1 MCFCFCVYLSLCL
14 AIAASCSLS
23 LCLLCMFYQS
33 INALFIMRVLF
44 AQSDNSIKILA
55 CIISFSSSLLLLL
68 CVHVLRCMSFLLP
81 TGENRKILH
90 EQEAEKMLI
99 ILLAHESPDVQ
110 AAAAQAIGVM
120 CENLSCRDSIREW
133 GEFVVSH
140 FTGHCLDFIKGEPN
154 R

>member
-1 MCFCFCVYLSLCL
+1 
-14 AIAASCSLS
+14 
-23 LCLLCMFYQS
+23 
-33 INALFIMRVLF
+33 
-44 AQSDNSIKILA
+44 
-55 CIISFSSSLLLLL
+55 
-68 CVHVLRCMSFLLP
+68 MSFLLP

-140 FTGHCLDFIKGEPN
+140 FSGHCHDFIKGEPKWWSLKGPVN
-154 R
+154 RNGIRNKHRAVLH